1 MAIVA
6 PGIMVVVS
14 EPAIVINRPITE
26 VQDTLLVTDVS
37 MVGIGTLEVGTNI
50 SEVEED
56 TFVVVMADLDAAIHM
71 AEVGDIEGDVVTN
84 VTNRSLLLASHYPI
98 TNKLKF
104 RLTTNEVKLFAV
116 KCREASIISWHL
128 KT

>member
-1 MAIVA
+1 
-6 PGIMVVVS
+6 MVVVS

-71 AEVGDIEGDVVTN
+71 AEVGDIEEDV

-104 RLTTNEVKLFAV
+104 RLTTNEV
-116 KCREASIISWHL
+116 
-128 KT
+128 